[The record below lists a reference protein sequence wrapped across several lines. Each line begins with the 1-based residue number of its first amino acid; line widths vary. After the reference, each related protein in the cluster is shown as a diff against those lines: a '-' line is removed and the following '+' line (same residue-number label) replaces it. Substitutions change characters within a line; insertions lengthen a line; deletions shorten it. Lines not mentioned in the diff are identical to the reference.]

1 MEVPQFSNGWLE
13 GYKKRHGI
21 KSRIRYGEAAS
32 LDEAAIAEQLVQVQA
47 LSRQFNPQDVYN
59 CDETGLFWK
68 MTPDRGLATHQISG
82 TKKDKARITVHF
94 CCNADG
100 SDKVPAW
107 FIGKSAKPRCFGAA
121 NININALN
129 CVWKSN
135 GKAWMTGELMI
146 QWLQW
151 FSQRIGSNRR
161 ILLVMDN
168 FSAHTAAVQQIQ
180 QHQPLQNITV
190 CWLPPNSTAKTQPL
204 DQGIIRTYKAHY
216 RKSWLLYMLDQF
228 NKELNPLRT
237 MNVLK
242 AVRWSIQAWQAVT
255 TEAIQNCW
263 KRSGLVVNNSS
274 DLLPLQGLEQEL
286 VQLMTGL
293 QRQERIQQAMS
304 VHTLL
309 NLEIE
314 VIQDQLDDVDLTE
327 QIAQQFDPQP
337 DYESDEEEEVIPKI
351 TTLQALHAV
360 ELLQLYEEQQQ
371 DGQHRA
377 LEHLQAHEAVIK
389 ARQQSG
395 LQ

>member
-1 MEVPQFSNGWLE
+1 
-13 GYKKRHGI
+13 
-21 KSRIRYGEAAS
+21 
-32 LDEAAIAEQLVQVQA
+32 
-47 LSRQFNPQDVYN
+47 
-59 CDETGLFWK
+59 
-68 MTPDRGLATHQISG
+68 
-82 TKKDKARITVHF
+82 
-94 CCNADG
+94 
-100 SDKVPAW
+100 
-107 FIGKSAKPRCFGAA
+107 
-121 NININALN
+121 
-129 CVWKSN
+129 
-135 GKAWMTGELMI
+135 
-146 QWLQW
+146 
-151 FSQRIGSNRR
+151 
-161 ILLVMDN
+161 
-168 FSAHTAAVQQIQ
+168 
-180 QHQPLQNITV
+180 
-190 CWLPPNSTAKTQPL
+190 
-204 DQGIIRTYKAHY
+204 
-216 RKSWLLYMLDQF
+216 MLDQF

-309 NLEIE
+309 NPEIE

-377 LEHLQAHEAVIK
+377 LEHL
-389 ARQQSG
+389 
-395 LQ
+395 